1 MSKKDNLKI
10 LEQMIATMPD
20 DVPLEAKK
28 TLVEAY
34 LKLAK
39 EVKEGK

>member
-20 DVPLEAKK
+20 DVQFEVKK